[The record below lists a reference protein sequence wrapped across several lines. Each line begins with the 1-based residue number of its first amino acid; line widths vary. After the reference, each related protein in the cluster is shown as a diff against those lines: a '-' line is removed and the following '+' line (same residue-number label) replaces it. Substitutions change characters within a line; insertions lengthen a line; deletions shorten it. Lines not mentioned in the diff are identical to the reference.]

1 MAQVAG
7 PFAFRL
13 DRPWRDRPSDIQ
25 RWHYHRA
32 YCPIIRYHPAIVA
45 QAAATVAL
53 LSDNRFSLAI
63 GAGERL
69 NEHVTGARRPSI
81 SERHAMLAEAIDIFR
96 LLWSEGPRNYRGE
109 HFVIDHAE
117 LFDLSEKAI
126 PVILGVSGSESM
138 ELARKKA
145 DGIMTTTPDSKL
157 AKGFEKGP
165 RYLEVALAYAASERA
180 GRELAHERFRFSV
193 FDWSVNSELPTV
205 EGFEAATHSVRP
217 KDLAETIPAGPDSE
231 LHLKTIKKAI
241 GAGFDHIVLTGI
253 GPDQAGFTQFFAEE
267 LKPELK

>member
-1 MAQVAG
+1 
-7 PFAFRL
+7 
-13 DRPWRDRPSDIQ
+13 
-25 RWHYHRA
+25 
-32 YCPIIRYHPAIVA
+32 
-45 QAAATVAL
+45 
-53 LSDNRFSLAI
+53 
-63 GAGERL
+63 
-69 NEHVTGARRPSI
+69 
-81 SERHAMLAEAIDIFR
+81 
-96 LLWSEGPRNYRGE
+96 
-109 HFVIDHAE
+109 
-117 LFDLSEKAI
+117 
-126 PVILGVSGSESM
+126 M

-145 DGIMTTTPDSKL
+145 DGIMTTTPDPKL

-217 KDLAETIPAGPDSE
+217 EDLAETIPAGPDSE